1 MIYDEVLDIVSVDDE
16 VIGQE
21 KRTVIYEK
29 KLSCF
34 RVINGFIC
42 NSEKKLWIPRRHPQ
56 KKLFPLHL
64 DASVG
69 GHVGAGET
77 YQDAF
82 IREAKEELG
91 LDVSHYLY
99 SRVARL
105 TPPEHNTSAFMWV
118 YIIKSDEVPCYNTND
133 FSGFEWL
140 SPEEVFQKLA
150 AGDNAKS
157 DLIPILHAIK
167 DKL

>member
-1 MIYDEVLDIVSVDDE
+1 MICDEVLDIVSVNDE

-21 KRTVIYEK
+21 ARSVIYAK
-29 KLSCF
+29 NLSCF

-69 GHVGAGET
+69 GHVGAGEA
-77 YQDAF
+77 YEDAF

-91 LDVSHYLY
+91 LDVLSCSY

-118 YIIKSDEVPCYNTND
+118 YIIRSDEVPHYNTND
-133 FSGFEWL
+133 FCGFEWL
-140 SPEEVFQKLA
+140 SPEEIFQKLA
-150 AGDNAKS
+150 TGDKAKS
-157 DLIPILHAIK
+157 DLIPILEAIK

>member
-1 MIYDEVLDIVSVDDE
+1 MIYDEILDIVSVDDK

-21 KRTVIYEK
+21 KRSIIYEK

-34 RVINGFIC
+34 RVINGLIC
-42 NSEKKLWIPRRHPQ
+42 NSEKKLWIPRRHAQ
-56 KKLFPLHL
+56 KKLFPLCL

-82 IREAKEELG
+82 IRETKEELG
-91 LDVSHYLY
+91 FNTLHYSH
-99 SRVARL
+99 SRVAHL
-105 TPPEHNTSAFMWV
+105 TPHEHNTSAFMWV
-118 YIIKSDEVPCYNTND
+118 YIIRSDEEPNYNSND
-133 FSGFEWL
+133 FSSFEWL
-140 SPEEVFQKLA
+140 SPEEIFQKLA
-150 AGDNAKS
+150 MGDKAKS